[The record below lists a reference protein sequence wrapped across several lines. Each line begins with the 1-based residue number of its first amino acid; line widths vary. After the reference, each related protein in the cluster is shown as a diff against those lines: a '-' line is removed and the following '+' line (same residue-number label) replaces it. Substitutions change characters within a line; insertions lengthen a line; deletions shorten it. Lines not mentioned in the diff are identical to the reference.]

1 MNQLKVYEMRLKIYL
16 LQDISQEQQRKQE
29 GVQKYRRD
37 LRKDLQR
44 REAEN

>member
-16 LQDISQEQQRKQE
+16 LQDISQEQQRKSE
-29 GVQKYRRD
+29 GVQKHPQD

>member
-16 LQDISQEQQRKQE
+16 LQDISQEQRKQE

-44 REAEN
+44 REAGN